1 MAFQPKAEPGSLPR
15 SLPRL
20 ISTAPA
26 KGYSEMSISEL
37 VSVLRVAYQTED
49 FDKVEEEL
57 VKREAK
63 LTAEIGPLRAE
74 VGPLRAELG
83 ILGEKIHMASLNR
96 IEAEE
101 RLKSI
106 EEQCEKGKRSQ
117 EHYEQLL
124 KEVKKNGLVEE
135 LRKKNVA
142 LERKVFEL
150 KEFKRK
156 MQVDVAKLRAKI
168 PVLEEEKARDK
179 STLDSLKIKNIE
191 LEEAVKK
198 NLTVIEG
205 LRTENCRLT
214 DEKHKSKTSFES
226 LERKYSEL
234 SASVVRLEDDIKLL
248 LSGDASNCGN
258 TEVEPNPG
266 VSYAVKDEQVIDDYE
281 LENDNGEP
289 APFQRTKDTR
299 HSLDAAT
306 AQSSKKGN
314 KEDALPASEKEIID
328 LSDDD
333 DDGCKYQGLHREK
346 AISQTI
352 GENEHAQR
360 VETIKRKHA
369 SDIEISA
376 PTSTSYDD
384 LFEVD
389 TSKRS
394 KTSLPG
400 YFLTRRI

>member
-1 MAFQPKAEPGSLPR
+1 MAFQPKAEPGSLAK

-20 ISTAPA
+20 ISTALA

-74 VGPLRAELG
+74 VGPLRAEVG

-124 KEVKKNGLVEE
+124 KEVKKNGL
-135 LRKKNVA
+135 
-142 LERKVFEL
+142 L
-150 KEFKRK
+150 KEFKKK
-156 MQVDVAKLRAKI
+156 MIDDAKSVAELTAKI

-179 STLDSLKIKNIE
+179 STLDSLKIKNME

-289 APFQRTKDTR
+289 VPFQRTKDTR

-306 AQSSKKGN
+306 AHTSKKGN

-369 SDIEISA
+369 SDIEIS
-376 PTSTSYDD
+376 TCT
-384 LFEVD
+384 E
-389 TSKRS
+389 
-394 KTSLPG
+394 G
-400 YFLTRRI
+400 

>member
-1 MAFQPKAEPGSLPR
+1 MAFQPKAEPGSLAK

-74 VGPLRAELG
+74 VGPLRAEVG

-142 LERKVFEL
+142 LEREVFEL

-156 MQVDVAKLRAKI
+156 MQVDVARLRAKI

-179 STLDSLKIKNIE
+179 STLDSLKIKNME

-306 AQSSKKGN
+306 AHSSKKGN
-314 KEDALPASEKEIID
+314 KEDALPASGMEMKI
-328 LSDDD
+328 LL
-333 DDGCKYQGLHREK
+333 CLH
-346 AISQTI
+346 
-352 GENEHAQR
+352 
-360 VETIKRKHA
+360 
-369 SDIEISA
+369 
-376 PTSTSYDD
+376 PLY
-384 LFEVD
+384 L
-389 TSKRS
+389 
-394 KTSLPG
+394 
-400 YFLTRRI
+400 